1 MPGRGLQVSGNINIV
16 FACDSNYA
24 QHATVAMMSIL
35 KNTVDPTRIVFY
47 LLDDQIDL
55 SVKRKMRTSIEQAH
69 AAIHF
74 CEVAADQFASFFVS
88 GQLSRAAYF
97 RLEMGHLLPSTV
109 ERVIYL
115 DCDLLVLDD
124 IAALWDHDMGGH
136 PLAAVMDLGIMA
148 SSKDW
153 RGKQERLGFSKRDR
167 YFNSGVLMVDLAAWR
182 AHDYGRQ
189 AEQLAAKNA
198 YRHHDQDALN
208 ALFHRNWQPLPL
220 RWNVIPPV
228 WYLFFKILRRR
239 DFRRLAIEA
248 RQHISILHYA
258 GGYKPWEYDVYTAFN
273 AKYYEYLR
281 QTAFRDAAMPQP
293 DPRRRGRSIARQLR
307 RLKLADFWQ
316 RFFTVF

>member
-1 MPGRGLQVSGNINIV
+1 MNEKINLV

-35 KNTVDPTRIVFY
+35 KNTADPTRIVFY
-47 LLDDQIDL
+47 LLDDQIDAA
-55 SVKRKMRTSIEQAH
+55 VKAKIQESIEQAH

-74 CEVAADQFASFFVS
+74 CEVDASRFAAFFVS

-97 RLEMGHLLPSTV
+97 RLEMGRLLPDPV
-109 ERVIYL
+109 EKVIYL

-124 IAALWDHDMGGH
+124 IAELWDYDMSNH

-153 RGKQERLGFSKRDR
+153 RGKQEQLGFSSDDI
-167 YFNSGVLMVDLAAWR
+167 YFNSGVLMVDLKSWR
-182 AHDYGRQ
+182 EHDYGRQ
-189 AEQLAAKNA
+189 AEQLASQNK

-208 ALFHRNWQPLPL
+208 KLFHRNWQPVPL

-228 WYLFFKILRRR
+228 WYLFLKILRRR
-239 DFRRLAIEA
+239 NFRRLAMEA
-248 RQHISILHYA
+248 RKHISILHYA
-258 GGYKPWEYDVYTAFN
+258 GGYKPWEYDVYAAFN
-273 AKYYEYLR
+273 ASYYEYLW
-281 QTAFRDAAMPQP
+281 QTEFRDALMPQP

>member
-1 MPGRGLQVSGNINIV
+1 MSGNINIV

-55 SVKRKMRTSIEQAH
+55 SVKRKMQTSIEQAH

-124 IAALWDHDMGGH
+124 IAALWNHDMGGH

-198 YRHHDQDALN
+198 YRHHDQDAPGN
-208 ALFHRNWQPLPL
+208 QREHKIDGFSSVHGESAPFPVSVGYR
-220 RWNVIPPV
+220 IP
-228 WYLFFKILRRR
+228 
-239 DFRRLAIEA
+239 
-248 RQHISILHYA
+248 
-258 GGYKPWEYDVYTAFN
+258 
-273 AKYYEYLR
+273 R
-281 QTAFRDAAMPQP
+281 QTSVRNGINSSGGCSRFRASGS
-293 DPRRRGRSIARQLR
+293 RCR
-307 RLKLADFWQ
+307 
-316 RFFTVF
+316 

>member
-1 MPGRGLQVSGNINIV
+1 MNEKINIV

-35 KNTVDPTRIVFY
+35 KNTADPTRIVFY
-47 LLDDQIDL
+47 LLDDQIDAA
-55 SVKRKMRTSIEQAH
+55 VKAKIQASIEQAH

-74 CEVAADQFASFFVS
+74 CEVDASQFAEFFVS

-97 RLEMGHLLPSTV
+97 RLEMGHLLPDSV
-109 ERVIYL
+109 EKVIYL

-124 IAALWDHDMGGH
+124 IAELWNYDMSNH
-136 PLAAVMDLGIMA
+136 PLAAIMDLGIMA

-153 RGKQERLGFSKRDR
+153 RGKQEQLGFSSDDI
-167 YFNSGVLMVDLAAWR
+167 YFNSGVLMVNLKDWR
-182 AHDYGRQ
+182 EHDYGRQ
-189 AEQLAAKNA
+189 AEQLAEQNK

-208 ALFHRNWQPLPL
+208 QLFHRDWQPVPL

-228 WYLFFKILRRR
+228 WYLFLKILKRRE
-239 DFRRLAIEA
+239 FRHMAIEA
-248 RQHISILHYA
+248 RKHISILHYA
-258 GGYKPWEYDVYTAFN
+258 GGYKPWEYEAYAAFN

-281 QTAFRDAAMPQP
+281 QTEFCNAEMPQP
-293 DPRRRGRSIARQLR
+293 DPRRKGRSIARQLR

>member
-1 MPGRGLQVSGNINIV
+1 MNENINIV

-35 KNTVDPTRIVFY
+35 KNTADPARIVFY
-47 LLDDQIDL
+47 LLDDQIDAA
-55 SVKRKMRTSIEQAH
+55 VKEKIQATIEQAH

-74 CEVAADQFASFFVS
+74 CEVEADRFEKFFVS

-97 RLEMGHLLPSTV
+97 RLEMGRLLPDSV
-109 ERVIYL
+109 GKVIYL

-124 IAALWDHDMGGH
+124 IAELWNYDMNHH
-136 PLAAVMDLGIMA
+136 PLAAIMDLGIMA

-153 RGKQERLGFSKRDR
+153 HGKQEQLGFSEKDI
-167 YFNSGVLMVDLAAWR
+167 YFNSGVLVVDLKAWR
-182 AHDYGRQ
+182 EHDYGRQ
-189 AEQLAAKNA
+189 AEQLAERNN

-208 ALFHRNWQPLPL
+208 QLFHRDWQPVPL

-228 WYLFFKILRRR
+228 WYLFLKILKRR
-239 DFRRLAIEA
+239 DFRRMAVEA
-248 RQHISILHYA
+248 RKHISILHYA
-258 GGYKPWEYDVYTAFN
+258 GGYKPWEYDRYAAFN

-281 QTAFRDAAMPQP
+281 QTEFRSVKMPQP
-293 DPRRRGRSIARQLR
+293 DPRRKGRSIARQLR

-316 RFFTVF
+316 RFFTVV

>member
-1 MPGRGLQVSGNINIV
+1 MNDTINIV

-35 KNTVDPTRIVFY
+35 KNTADPARVVFY
-47 LLDDQIDL
+47 LLDDRIDPA
-55 SVKRKMRTSIEQAH
+55 VKRKMRASVEQAH

-74 CEVAADQFASFFVS
+74 CEVAAEQFASFFVS

-97 RLEMGHLLPSTV
+97 RLEMGRLLPRTV
-109 ERVIYL
+109 GKVLYL

-124 IAALWDHDMGGH
+124 IAELWQYDMKGH

-148 SSKDW
+148 SHKDW
-153 RGKQERLGFSKRDR
+153 RGKQEQLGFSADDL

-189 AEQLAAKNA
+189 AERLAAKNA

-208 ALFHRNWQPLPL
+208 ALFHRNWQPVPL

-228 WYLFFKILRRR
+228 WYLFLKILRRR
-239 DFRRLAIEA
+239 DFRRLAVEA
-248 RQHISILHYA
+248 RRHISILHYA
-258 GGYKPWEYDVYTAFN
+258 GGYKPWEYDAHAAFN

-281 QTAFRDAAMPQP
+281 QTEFRDALMPQP
-293 DPRRRGRSIARQLR
+293 DPRRRGRSLARQLR

-316 RFFTVF
+316 RFLD

>member
-1 MPGRGLQVSGNINIV
+1 MQVKEKINIV

-24 QHATVAMMSIL
+24 QHVTVAMMSIL
-35 KNTVDPTRIVFY
+35 KNTTDPARIVFY
-47 LLDDQIDL
+47 LMDDQIDIA
-55 SVKRKMRTSIEQAH
+55 VKKKIRASIEQAH

-88 GQLSRAAYF
+88 GQLSRASYF
-97 RLEMGHLLPSTV
+97 RLEMGHLLPRAV
-109 ERVIYL
+109 EKVIYL

-124 IAALWDHDMGGH
+124 IAALWDYDMGGH

-148 SSKDW
+148 SGKDW
-153 RGKQERLGFSKRDR
+153 RGKQKQLGFSKNDS
-167 YFNSGVLMVDLAAWR
+167 YFNAGVLMVNLKVWR
-182 AHDYGRQ
+182 EHDYGRQ
-189 AEQLAAKNA
+189 AEQLAASHA

-208 ALFHRNWQPLPL
+208 ALFHRNWQTVPL

-228 WYLFFKILRRR
+228 WYLFLKILRRR
-239 DFRRLAIEA
+239 DFRCLAVEA
-248 RQHISILHYA
+248 RRHISILHYA
-258 GGYKPWEYDVYTAFN
+258 GGYKPWEYDADAAFN

-281 QTAFRDAAMPQP
+281 QTEFRDALMPQP